1 MKANQAALECG
12 QFAERMGQGYYV
24 HMAVIGVASDPR
36 AMALIPDL
44 RPGYDVP
51 VGFVRRKD
59 GSEIGYWYDHFLEQA
74 QTNPTMAAELE
85 RVWLTGALLAVG
97 DAVSDCNY
105 FDRAPELELLRHL
118 RNGVAHGN
126 RFRIDNPTGLAK
138 FPAHNKL
145 AWVKNDTGAEFE
157 VTPSHQG
164 QTVLFDFMGPG
175 DVIDLLMSV
184 GVYLIRM
191 GNGDPL
197 RR

>member
-1 MKANQAALECG
+1 ML
-12 QFAERMGQGYYV
+12 F
-24 HMAVIGVASDPR
+24 
-36 AMALIPDL
+36 
-44 RPGYDVP
+44 
-51 VGFVRRKD
+51 
-59 GSEIGYWYDHFLEQA
+59 
-74 QTNPTMAAELE
+74 PTI
-85 RVWLTGALLAVG
+85 TIST
-97 DAVSDCNY
+97 VS
-105 FDRAPELELLRHL
+105 PELELLRHL

-126 RFRIDNPTGLAK
+126 RFRIDNPASLAK

-145 AWVKNDTGAEFE
+145 SWVKSDTGAEFE

-175 DVIDLLMSV
+175 DAIDLLISV